1 MNKQE
6 ATKQVEQ
13 MGEYEHFV
21 DELISKKLVLNIIS
35 QIHEPQKV
43 VVPKI
48 VALRIEKY
56 KDSNKSLY
64 QLLDLSDDKEFN
76 DWFLPSGE
84 VDASRCDVLARAW
97 LDGYEIEQEKLYTVE
112 IPNPNANGYSRLYL
126 SKDAVGKVQIYIFQG
141 YTSTEFADNWKK
153 EQNAQLT
160 EAEIKQDFEWAWQW
174 AKPVE
179 DN

>member
-48 VALRIEKY
+48 VAEWLRKY
-56 KDSNKSLY
+56 QQDLT
-64 QLLDLSDDKEFN
+64 LLKVLDAAENELIV
-76 DWFLPSGE
+76 PSA
-84 VDASRCDVLARAW
+84 VNNWILDNQRDFVVAW
-97 LDGYEIEQEKLYTVE
+97 HDGYEIE
-112 IPNPNANGYSRLYL
+112 
-126 SKDAVGKVQIYIFQG
+126 
-141 YTSTEFADNWKK
+141 
-153 EQNAQLT
+153 
-160 EAEIKQDFEWAWQW
+160 
-174 AKPVE
+174 
-179 DN
+179 

>member
-43 VVPKI
+43 VVPKF
-48 VALRIEKY
+48 VAEWIKGYRHTNTVLKILNAAENERVIP
-56 KDSNKSLY
+56 SAV
-64 QLLDLSDDKEFN
+64 N
-76 DWFLPSGE
+76 DWILDNQRDF
-84 VDASRCDVLARAW
+84 VVAW
-97 LDGYEIEQEKLYTVE
+97 HDGYEIEQEKLYTVE

-141 YTSTEFADNWKK
+141 YTSTE
-153 EQNAQLT
+153 
-160 EAEIKQDFEWAWQW
+160 
-174 AKPVE
+174 
-179 DN
+179 

>member
-6 ATKQVEQ
+6 AINELKKYKVGF
-13 MGEYEHFV
+13 GEAAAVRFDRIV
-21 DELISKKLVLNIIS
+21 SVIN

-43 VVPKI
+43 VIPEF

-76 DWFLPSGE
+76 DWFLPNRE

-97 LDGYEIEQEKLYTVE
+97 LDGFEIEQEKLYVVTDG
-112 IPNPNANGYSRLYL
+112 NKLYL
-126 SKDAVGKVQIYIFQG
+126 KEFDELNAIIIIDDVVGAVDYAKRY
-141 YTSTEFADNWKK
+141 DDK
-153 EQNAQLT
+153 T
-160 EAEIKQDFEWAWQW
+160 EAQKAADELGWV
-174 AKPVE
+174 AKEVE
-179 DN
+179 